1 MTDVMAVPAGPDAY
15 RGHMVRLTDSQT
27 GKSEPVT
34 TSIGRRVRVAYPSRS
49 LRAAILADTF
59 RRVADRH
66 RLTVTIHQLPYRAQI
81 ADPTG
86 YGRYNMPVPGTGQP
100 DGAIDLY
107 IGESGDQ
114 GPKARVHVLHPAALI
129 EAAPRR
135 PVPHPRDPLALRLL
149 LLSLAADEPLRA
161 DPKGYY
167 GAAEAERT
175 LTELRARTAECAES
189 PSRAL
194 PGEAVAPVHAA
205 LDDGLDTPTAL
216 RLVVELA
223 RDQGLAP
230 GARFEALA
238 YLDRFLALDL
248 SRDVGRPTD

>member
-1 MTDVMAVPAGPDAY
+1 
-15 RGHMVRLTDSQT
+15 MVRLTDSQT

-59 RRVADRH
+59 RRVAGRH
-66 RLTVTIHQLPYRAQI
+66 RLTVTIHQLPYRAQVQD
-81 ADPTG
+81 AAG
-86 YGRYNMPVPGTGQP
+86 HGRYNMPVPTTGQP

-114 GPKARVHVLHPAALI
+114 GPKARVHVLHPAAQI
-129 EAAPRR
+129 EAAPRC
-135 PVPHPRDPLALRLL
+135 PIPHPEDPLTLRLL

-161 DPKGYY
+161 DPKGFH

-175 LTELRARTAECAES
+175 LVELRARTAQCAES

-194 PGEAVAPVHAA
+194 PSETVERIHAA
-205 LDDGLDTPTAL
+205 LDDGLDTRTAL

-223 RDQGLAP
+223 RD
-230 GARFEALA
+230 
-238 YLDRFLALDL
+238 
-248 SRDVGRPTD
+248 